1 MSSLDFLTR
10 PFRMYWIAFRHMK
23 GKNAILKIIIIL
35 HAKQS
40 RAKIIVQLYPCK
52 AMCSCCGWNSGH
64 FLHILFIFYI
74 KL

>member
-1 MSSLDFLTR
+1 
-10 PFRMYWIAFRHMK
+10 MYWIAFRHMK
-23 GKNAILKIIIIL
+23 GKNAILKIIIIIIIIL

-52 AMCSCCGWNSGH
+52 AMCSCCRWNSGH
-64 FLHILFIFYI
+64 FLHILFFFYI